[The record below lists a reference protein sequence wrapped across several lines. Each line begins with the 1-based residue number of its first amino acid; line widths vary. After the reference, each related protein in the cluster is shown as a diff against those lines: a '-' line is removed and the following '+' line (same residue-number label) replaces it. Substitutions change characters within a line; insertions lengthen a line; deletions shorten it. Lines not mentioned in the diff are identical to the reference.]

1 MGWVFGDVEV
11 VKVKTEHDKVTLV
24 FVSGIL
30 KEIRT
35 VDIDI
40 RCYEYDDYCNI
51 EEYDDLH
58 DSVKLKEAEDLV
70 DAILDNLEEG
80 CKKKCE
86 IDFSS

>member
-1 MGWVFGDVEV
+1 MKVGEWEVEV
-11 VKVKTEHDKVTLV
+11 VKVKTLHDNVTLV
-24 FVSGIL
+24 FMDGIL

-51 EEYDDLH
+51 EEYDDVH
-58 DSVKLKEAEDLV
+58 DAVILKEAEDLV
-70 DAILDNLEEG
+70 DSILDNLEEG